1 MVFMNHKTAAPL
13 STQLYEA
20 NFFDISGPIHISYS
34 RTSITGQP
42 LLSYQDAALDLQFQ
56 GDEITRTD
64 TPAGELVTVTVQI
77 VPDALVRTMTL
88 VVPTVRLSAGEE
100 LDLETIVIETTD
112 RSSAFVP
119 PPGPA
124 GVLQTYRIHQL
135 RGNAQYVVS

>member
-1 MVFMNHKTAAPL
+1 MVFMNHNATAPL
-13 STQLYEA
+13 TTQLYEA
-20 NFFDISGPIHISYS
+20 NVFDISGPIHINYS

-42 LLSYQDAALDLQFQ
+42 LLSYQDAALDLYFQ

-88 VVPTVRLSAGEE
+88 LVPTVRLSAGEE
-100 LDLETIVIETTD
+100 LGLETIVIETTD

>member
-1 MVFMNHKTAAPL
+1 
-13 STQLYEA
+13 
-20 NFFDISGPIHISYS
+20 
-34 RTSITGQP
+34 
-42 LLSYQDAALDLQFQ
+42 
-56 GDEITRTD
+56 
-64 TPAGELVTVTVQI
+64 VTVTVQI

-88 VVPTVRLSAGEE
+88 IVPTVRLSAGEE